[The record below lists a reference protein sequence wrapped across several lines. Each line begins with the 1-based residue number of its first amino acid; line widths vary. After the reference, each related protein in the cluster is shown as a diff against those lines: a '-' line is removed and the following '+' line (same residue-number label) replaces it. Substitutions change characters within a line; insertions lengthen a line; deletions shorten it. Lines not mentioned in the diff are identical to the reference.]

1 MLVTEVEPNE
11 STDFKSRR
19 KTSLGTNVYPGFNRR
34 GHIDAPAYVAET
46 LPLDLPDNVVVWRGH
61 VIRVILPGDSAA
73 QTTVFQSKMP
83 GSRFRARHKDESGAR
98 TEEKAEQ
105 GEKEEEERGDMEKGM
120 GSSLADDCIRD
131 SGSVED
137 GGCTTAARNIPIAPA
152 QVDAAKVVYGRP
164 TANFAARLAKI
175 LFFAH
180 LVAVAILII
189 FLSIRG
195 FLGRNPAFRPAHWFA
210 LLLSAALSSALVAT
224 LWLLFVLRH
233 PANAIKASLWL
244 APSLACAV
252 SVLLLIDGGSSSL
265 AFAVLG
271 LLLALVQSLYGC
283 WIVRRLHHAYE
294 ILSSSIAAVQP
305 TPMLAKY
312 VALALLAGLVFS
324 SIWIL
329 GAGGV
334 AAGGGSQFAPLYVLL
349 LLLSLGWT
357 MQAIRYTVLVAVAQL
372 AYLSLAFGTET
383 AVPVA
388 FEAAANGAL
397 GDVCYG
403 SAVVPMV
410 VAIRGTARAMGLIAG
425 GSDEFLFSCASCY
438 MGVADQLVVR
448 GNRWGFVYARV
459 HGKGLGNASAE
470 VWELFIKQGMGRLID
485 MDITSSLC
493 FLSGVT
499 GGGVAALV
507 AGSWATAAGK
517 GHVTE
522 VTVYA
527 FIIGYFMVSSFIR
540 LPLSPKCVSSQS
552 CVTST
557 DSDCNGLASG
567 VRGGLPCRLRRE
579 PAEPPHG
586 LLHSCSVE
594 GAAAIPT
601 LTSPRIKSVLRGSQI
616 S

>member
-1 MLVTEVEPNE
+1 
-11 STDFKSRR
+11 
-19 KTSLGTNVYPGFNRR
+19 
-34 GHIDAPAYVAET
+34 
-46 LPLDLPDNVVVWRGH
+46 
-61 VIRVILPGDSAA
+61 
-73 QTTVFQSKMP
+73 
-83 GSRFRARHKDESGAR
+83 
-98 TEEKAEQ
+98 
-105 GEKEEEERGDMEKGM
+105 MEKGM
-120 GSSLADDCIRD
+120 RSSLADVSIRD

-137 GGCTTAARNIPIAPA
+137 GGCTTAARNIPISPA
-152 QVDAAKVVYGRP
+152 QVDAAKVVHRRP
-164 TANFAARLAKI
+164 TANFAARFAKI

-210 LLLSAALSSALVAT
+210 PLLTAAVSSTLVAIV
-224 LWLLFVLRH
+224 WLLFVLRH
-233 PANAIKASLWL
+233 PAKAIKASLWL
-244 APSLACAV
+244 APSLVCAV
-252 SVLLLIDGGSSSL
+252 AVLLLTDGGSSSL

-283 WIVRRLHHAYE
+283 WIVRRLHHAHE
-294 ILSSSIAAVQP
+294 ILSISIAAVQP
-305 TPMLAKY
+305 TTMLAKN

-324 SIWIL
+324 SIWTL

-334 AAGGGSQFAPLYVLL
+334 AAGGGSRFAPLYVLL

-397 GDVCYG
+397 SDVCYG
-403 SAVVPMV
+403 SAVIPLV

-438 MGVADQLVVR
+438 VGIADQLVVR

-470 VWELFIKQGMGRLID
+470 VWEMFTKQGMGRLID
-485 MDITSSLC
+485 TDITSSFC
-493 FLSGVT
+493 FLTGVT
-499 GGGVAALV
+499 GGGIAALI
-507 AGSWATAAGK
+507 AGSWATAADK

-522 VTVYA
+522 ATVYA
-527 FIIGYFMVSSFIR
+527 FIIGYFMTRIAMAWPLACVAAYHVVFAENPQSRR
-540 LPLSPKCVSSQS
+540 LGS
-552 CVTST
+552 CIPT
-557 DSDCNGLASG
+557 
-567 VRGGLPCRLRRE
+567 RLRELR
-579 PAEPPHG
+579 
-586 LLHSCSVE
+586 S
-594 GAAAIPT
+594 
-601 LTSPRIKSVLRGSQI
+601 SPQ
-616 S
+616 